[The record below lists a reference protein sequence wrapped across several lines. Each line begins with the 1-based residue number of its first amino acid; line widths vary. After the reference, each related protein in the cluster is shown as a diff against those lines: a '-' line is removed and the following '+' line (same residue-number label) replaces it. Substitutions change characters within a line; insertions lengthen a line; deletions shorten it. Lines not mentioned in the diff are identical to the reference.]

1 MAGPYRSNVIQG
13 TAGLTATFDPPLDA
27 IHVTASASGGAN
39 STLTIS
45 GEAVTFASALLSAGD
60 TLEIG
65 GISRIVGGAGLTYVG
80 LREKVNSTIT
90 DSLGS

>member
-27 IHVTASASGGAN
+27 IHVTASAAAD

>member
-1 MAGPYRSNVIQG
+1 MAGPYRSNVVQP
-13 TAGLTATFDPPLDA
+13 AASKTATFDPPLDA
-27 IHVTASASGGAN
+27 IHVTVAASSN

-45 GEAVTFASALLSAGD
+45 GTDVVFASALLSAGD

-65 GISRIVGGAGLTYVG
+65 GISKIVGSAGLTYVG

-90 DSLGS
+90 DNLDV